1 MKNHLLHMIKTL
13 THILTRKKAMAT
25 FLALFFLS
33 GCAAFQEKKKTTLL
47 LEEIQ
52 KETASKGKEI
62 DSSAVWI
69 EATIKRRW
77 VPGRFKSNRIYVHGH
92 YEDYVE
98 TPGHWKAQ

>member
-1 MKNHLLHMIKTL
+1 
-13 THILTRKKAMAT
+13 MAT
-25 FLALFFLS
+25 LLALLFLS
-33 GCAAFQEKKKTTLL
+33 GCAVFQEKKKTTLL

-52 KETASKGKEI
+52 KEPAPEGKEI
-62 DSSAVWI
+62 DSSAVWV

-77 VPGRFKSNRIYVHGH
+77 VPSRFKSNRIFVHGH